1 MLLSSFFVV
10 VVGINIYFCFRMR
23 EVYFNNNKK
32 QMGEVSKLLNFYL
45 SELKWIFQN
54 HMGKIISYDKVKYDT
69 FLTTEG
75 IFSHFAKAE
84 DGCPG

>member
-1 MLLSSFFVV
+1 
-10 VVGINIYFCFRMR
+10 
-23 EVYFNNNKK
+23 
-32 QMGEVSKLLNFYL
+32 
-45 SELKWIFQN
+45 
-54 HMGKIISYDKVKYDT
+54 MGKIISYDKVKYDT

>member
-1 MLLSSFFVV
+1 MLYRVL
-10 VVGINIYFCFRMR
+10 GIAENFTGIFITWIFGPRDST
-23 EVYFNNNKK
+23 E
-32 QMGEVSKLLNFYL
+32 KLLNFYL

>member
-1 MLLSSFFVV
+1 MFYNEKSLFQQQQQQ
-10 VVGINIYFCFRMR
+10 
-23 EVYFNNNKK
+23 EK
-32 QMGEVSKLLNFYL
+32 QIGEVSKLLNFYL